1 MLELVVLLQPLLT
14 CIFLPYNI
22 SDDLYDVS
30 AANAGLSEQCVSYQ
44 HREGC
49 EDHWPGVPTLS
60 ISCPA
65 CQRGACLAWA
75 VLSLLLFAE
84 WTEDP
89 RHPPLSSL
97 LWLSRKLN
105 QALPVVISSLFS
117 LGMSSLQADLSC
129 SRSSRVMLL
138 VRSWRRV
145 PYSAMT
151 GVGRNKGTG

>member
-1 MLELVVLLQPLLT
+1 M
-14 CIFLPYNI
+14 
-22 SDDLYDVS
+22 
-30 AANAGLSEQCVSYQ
+30 
-44 HREGC
+44 
-49 EDHWPGVPTLS
+49 
-60 ISCPA
+60 
-65 CQRGACLAWA
+65 
-75 VLSLLLFAE
+75 
-84 WTEDP
+84 
-89 RHPPLSSL
+89 SSL

-151 GVGRNKGTG
+151 PPGLSARGAGTLASPVPEQRLEPPPRLPPPPPPLLPPPPPPLLSAGALGARRRGEDSGGNSTLGATASCTV